1 MYAIVEVGSKQ
12 YTVAKDD
19 VIEVEKIETAGG
31 GDLSID
37 KVLLVSGEEGVK
49 VGKPYLK
56 GAVVSAKVLAQVKGD
71 KKLIY
76 KYRRRKSSD
85 NLKGHRQK
93 LTRIKITGIKA

>member
-12 YTVAKDD
+12 YTVSKDD
-19 VIEVEKIETAGG
+19 VIEVEKLETTGG
-31 GDLSID
+31 SEVSID
-37 KVLLVSGEEGVK
+37 KVLLVSGEDGTK
-49 VGKPYLK
+49 VGRPYLK
-56 GAVVSAKVLAQVKGD
+56 GAVVSAQLVAQVKD
-71 KKLIY
+71 KKKVTY

>member
-12 YTVAKDD
+12 YTVGKDD
-19 VIEVEKIETAGG
+19 VIEVEKIEIAGG
-31 GDLSID
+31 SDVTID
-37 KVLLVSGEEGVK
+37 KVLLVSDEEGVK
-49 VGKPYLK
+49 VGRPYLK
-56 GAVVSAKVLAQVKGD
+56 GAAVSAKVLAQVKDD

-93 LTRIKITGIKA
+93 LTRLKITGIKA